1 VTLYRR
7 NLPHLQ
13 RDYYK
18 PHFVTFV
25 TKNRRILPDWARQIV
40 LDCCMHDH
48 EKHTTF
54 AWRS

>member
-1 VTLYRR
+1 VTLDRR

-13 RDYYK
+13 RHYYK

-40 LDCCMHDH
+40 LDCWMHDH
-48 EKHTTF
+48 EEHTTF
-54 AWRS
+54 VWRS